1 MLKIM
6 TKIKYLFLFISFIGM
21 HSAFGEDKGV
31 IYQKM
36 DTIIFHRYIHS
47 MESKKQ
53 SSVGD
58 LMIQTAVYLMDAPY
72 AAKTLEVCGKNERL
86 VVNLRQFDC
95 VTLVESCLALV
106 HTLKSKEP
114 SFETYCNELR
124 DIRYRNGVVNDYSS
138 RLHYFTEWIANNE
151 TKAKVINLTPG
162 FGGKSM
168 PLALDFM
175 SHNPGMYSQMSNPEI
190 NSEMK
195 AVEKNISNR
204 MYFYIPKNVPVN
216 SKIRNGDI
224 LCLTSKVPG
233 IGISHVGIAFRLGG
247 VLYLLHASETGQKVE
262 ISPEPFAKYISQLG
276 NITGYMVVRPL

>member
-1 MLKIM
+1 
-6 TKIKYLFLFISFIGM
+6 M

-31 IYQKM
+31 IYQKL

-47 MESKKQ
+47 LESKKQ

-72 AAKTLEVCGKNERL
+72 VAKTLEAGGKSERL

-106 HTLKSKEP
+106 HTLKSKDQ
-114 SFETYCNELR
+114 SFEMYCSELR
-124 DIRYRNGVVNDYSS
+124 NIRYRNGNLTDYSS

-168 PLALDFM
+168 PLTLDFM
-175 SHNPGMYSQMSNPEI
+175 SHNAGLYSQMSNPEI
-190 NSEMK
+190 NSEIK

-204 MYFYIPKNVPVN
+204 MYFYIPKNAPVN
-216 SKIRNGDI
+216 TKIRNGDI

-247 VLYLLHASETGQKVE
+247 VLYLLHASLTGQKVE
-262 ISPEPFAKYISQLG
+262 ISPEPFDKYILKLD
-276 NITGYMVVRPL
+276 NVTGYMVVRPL

>member
-1 MLKIM
+1 
-6 TKIKYLFLFISFIGM
+6 M

-31 IYQKM
+31 IYQKL

-47 MESKKQ
+47 LESKKQ

-58 LMIQTAVYLMDAPY
+58 LMVQTAVYLMDSPY
-72 AAKTLEVCGKNERL
+72 AGKTLEVCGKNERL

-106 HTLKSKEP
+106 HTLKSKDQ
-114 SFETYCNELR
+114 SFEAYCTELKT
-124 DIRYRNGVVNDYSS
+124 IRYRNGILTDYSS
-138 RLHYFTEWIANNE
+138 RLHYFTEWIGNNE

-168 PLALDFM
+168 LLTLDYM
-175 SHNPGMYSQMSNPEI
+175 SHNTGLYPPMSNPEI
-190 NSEMK
+190 HSEIK
-195 AVEKNISNR
+195 DVEKNISNR
-204 MYFYIPKNVPVN
+204 MYFYIPKNAAIN

-247 VLYLLHASETGQKVE
+247 VLYLLHASQTGQKVE
-262 ISPEPFAKYISQLG
+262 ITSEPYANYILQLD
-276 NITGYMVVRPL
+276 NVTGYMVVRPL